1 MENSMSE
8 KKLRPEQRKLWRR
21 IYLTA
26 FENGANA
33 NEAAYEADTAVQF
46 WDERGAFE
54 VEVAPNASTSPT
66 TTWDA
71 FSITVGRMLRDDRTI
86 EQIAELR
93 VAYPD
98 EFDFMRELVA
108 QSAAAPV
115 VLSDVERFSK
125 LRQVME
131 SGTAS
136 VCIDGIPAG
145 FVTHWEETQSP
156 NRPVTKLCLTVEAN
170 FSLLK

>member
-1 MENSMSE
+1 MTE
-8 KKLRPEQRKLWRR
+8 KLRPEQRKLWRR

-26 FENGANA
+26 FDDGANV
-33 NEAAYEADTAVQF
+33 NEAASCADRAVAHWEA
-46 WDERGAFE
+46 RGAFE
-54 VEVAPNASTSPT
+54 ADSSAPPNSTT

-71 FSITVGRMLRDDRTI
+71 FSITVGRMLREDRTT

-108 QSAAAPV
+108 SSVAKPV
-115 VLSDVERFSK
+115 ELSDVERLSK

-131 SGTAS
+131 SGTAA

-145 FVTHWEETQSP
+145 FVTHWDERQSP
-156 NRPVTKLCLTVEAN
+156 DRPVTKLCLTVEAT

>member
-1 MENSMSE
+1 MAE

-46 WDERGAFE
+46 WEERGAFE
-54 VEVAPNASTSPT
+54 ADSSAPPNSTT

-71 FSITVGRMLRDDRTI
+71 FSITVGRMLREDRTT

-108 QSAAAPV
+108 SSVAKPV
-115 VLSDVERFSK
+115 ELSDIERFHK
-125 LRQVME
+125 LHQAME
-131 SGTAS
+131 SGTA
-136 VCIDGIPAG
+136 VRIDGLHAG
-145 FVTHWEETQSP
+145 YVTHWESTESP
-156 NRPVTKLCLTVEAN
+156 VRPHERKLVLTVEAT